1 MKLLQELAKRF
12 MSPAED
18 LFWNSEKRIEA
29 SVGLPVPEDAFQVMS
44 WQIRPA
50 ETMYGGPVGE
60 AIKIVDAASLHLQT
74 MAQANFGLRLPDIR
88 FRVITTGPDDDGYA
102 GTHFG
107 TLAGAKKLG
116 QKGFDKSR
124 GIIDG
129 SAKSVVLP
137 ELPSPE

>member
-18 LFWNSEKRIEA
+18 LFWSSERIEA
-29 SVGLPVPEDAFQVMS
+29 SVGFPPTEDDFGYS
-44 WQIRPA
+44 WHIRPA

-137 ELPSPE
+137 ELPSPK

>member
-18 LFWNSEKRIEA
+18 LFWGPKRIEA
-29 SVGLPVPEDAFQVMS
+29 SVGFPPAEDDFGYS
-44 WQIRPA
+44 WPIRPA

-137 ELPSPE
+137 ELPSPK

>member
-1 MKLLQELAKRF
+1 MGLLQELANRF

-50 ETMYGGPVGE
+50 ETMYGGLVGE
-60 AIKIVDAASLHLQT
+60 AMKMVDAASLRAQRIV
-74 MAQANFGLRLPDIR
+74 QANLGLNLPDIR
-88 FRVITTGPDDDGYA
+88 FQVITTGADEDGYA

-107 TLAGAKKLG
+107 TLTGAIKLA
-116 QKGFDKSR
+116 QKRFDKSR

-129 SAKSVVLP
+129 TAKSVLLP